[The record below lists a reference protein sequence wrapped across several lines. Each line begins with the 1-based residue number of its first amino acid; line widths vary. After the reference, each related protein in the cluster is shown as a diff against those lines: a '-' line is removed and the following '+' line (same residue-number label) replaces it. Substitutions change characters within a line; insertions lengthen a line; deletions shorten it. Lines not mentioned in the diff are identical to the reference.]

1 MNRTRKVVR
10 VRLRQS
16 FSAGF
21 KIFMSGLNSSGFL
34 ILAATLGSIIITNSS
49 AGEGYAHFWHEE
61 IRFSLGSSYAAMPLG
76 HFINDALMAIFFLL
90 VGLEIKREI
99 LAGELSDP
107 KTASLPVVAA
117 LGGMLVPAACY
128 ALFNFGTDTASG
140 WGIPMATDIAFALA
154 VMVALGDRVPLSLKV
169 MLTSLAVVDDLGAIV
184 VIAVFYSSGLAWFWL
199 ACAALV
205 FGLMGMLNRLKVKTL
220 WMFLLPAVALWYCVL
235 QSGVHAT
242 IAGVLAA
249 LTIPFGKGE
258 EHSPLIA
265 LEHALLWPVNFLIL
279 PLFALSNTAIHI
291 DLSAIH
297 ELWSPMA
304 AGIASGL
311 ILGKPIGIV
320 SAVLLT
326 ARLGLIRIP
335 ENISKRQLWG
345 MGILG
350 GIGFTMSIFVSM
362 LAFNDP
368 AHIES
373 AKLSILISSGFA
385 AILGFRLLL
394 TAGESRN

>member
-1 MNRTRKVVR
+1 VNHQQKRSR
-10 VRLRQS
+10 VRLRQT

-21 KIFMSGLNSSGFL
+21 RIFMSGLNSSGFL
-34 ILAATLGSIIITNSS
+34 ILAATLISILITNTS
-49 AGEGYAHFWHEE
+49 AGESYAHFWHHELG
-61 IRFSLGSSYAAMPLG
+61 IRLGSISAAMPLS
-76 HFINDALMAIFFLL
+76 HFINDALMAVFFLL

-117 LGGMLVPAACY
+117 LGGMLMPAAFY
-128 ALFNFGTDTASG
+128 ALLNLGSETASG

-184 VIAVFYSSGLAWFWL
+184 VIAVFYSSGLSWMWL
-199 ACAALV
+199 GAAAVV
-205 FGLMGMLNRLKVKTL
+205 FSVMLMLNRLKVKTL
-220 WMFLLPAVALWYCVL
+220 WMFLFPAILLWYCVL

-242 IAGVLAA
+242 IAGVMAA
-249 LTIPFGKGE
+249 IAIPYRNGNE
-258 EHSPLIA
+258 DSPLLA

-279 PLFALSNTAIHI
+279 PLFALSNTAIHL
-291 DLSAIH
+291 DASALY
-297 ELWSPMA
+297 ELWSPLA
-304 AGIASGL
+304 AGISSGL

-320 SAVLLT
+320 SAVLLS
-326 ARLGLIRIP
+326 ARLGWIRIP
-335 ENISKRQLWG
+335 DNISHRQLWG

-362 LAFNDP
+362 LAFNEP

-373 AKLSILISSGFA
+373 AKLAILISSALA
-385 AILGFRLLL
+385 AVLGYRLLL
-394 TAGESRN
+394 SASKN